1 MRLTLPQGE
10 GNMRLTLPQGEG
22 NMRLTLPQGEGNKR
36 LTPTGRAERSM
47 WTLLTSPW
55 GEVGERSEPG
65 EGVSDSAE
73 QG

>member
-36 LTPTGRAERSM
+36 LSPTGRGEHEAHSHAESG
-47 WTLLTSPW
+47 TLDVDSPYLSL
-55 GEVGERSEPG
+55 GRGRRT
-65 EGVSDSAE
+65 
-73 QG
+73 Q